1 MKTTIGR
8 ITGKPRN
15 RTEYSRGRW
24 RALVDARRG
33 MAPQQQRR
41 ALVVSMNAGA
51 DMSWIEGYVDGL
63 RELGRSAP

>member
-1 MKTTIGR
+1 
-8 ITGKPRN
+8 
-15 RTEYSRGRW
+15 
-24 RALVDARRG
+24 